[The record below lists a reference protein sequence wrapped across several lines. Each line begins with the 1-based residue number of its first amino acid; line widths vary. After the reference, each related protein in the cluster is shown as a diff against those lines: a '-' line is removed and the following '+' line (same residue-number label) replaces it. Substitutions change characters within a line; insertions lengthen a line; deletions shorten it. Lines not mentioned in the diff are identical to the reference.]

1 MYFIPNLH
9 ISIFYVIYFIINNQV
24 GQQDRTASC
33 KLCGVGKANAQLG
46 QTAIGA
52 CLDCGKGRYGI
63 QAAQAACK
71 ACVAGRYRDKLA
83 GKWVI
88 LYVKLYIKMVYVVA
102 CLCVV
107 FFYRTLYILLPRLIH
122 SLRC

>member
-1 MYFIPNLH
+1 MLFNTKIYSVHNTFTNVFYSKLAHIYILCNL
-9 ISIFYVIYFIINNQV
+9 FYYNQV

-88 LYVKLYIKMVYVVA
+88 
-102 CLCVV
+102 
-107 FFYRTLYILLPRLIH
+107 
-122 SLRC
+122 